1 MTDQSTYLV
10 SNYGGSRG
18 GLAVGGQRHVDV
30 RWSWLIL
37 LFGLLLC
44 GRTAAVGDD
53 YLGGTVPE
61 ARRQAYAALAA
72 EVDLLERQ
80 MSLLKR
86 VVQLSGPAVVH
97 IESSKLANPG
107 GQFTTARSDSRRV
120 EEAGAGVVLE
130 IGGQCYILTNRHVV
144 HPAPL
149 DGIRIELH
157 DRRVIYP
164 RRVWSDRTTD
174 IAVLE
179 VDCTDLISVPLADSD
194 RLEIGDFV
202 LAIGSPFGLSR
213 SVTYGI
219 VSAKGRRN
227 LELGSREIEIQ
238 DFIQTDA
245 AINPGN
251 SGGPLM
257 NLRGELVGI
266 NTAIASNSGGSEGIG
281 FAIPI
286 NLARSVAEQLIARG
300 QVARGYLGVQM
311 DKGFDASA
319 ARRLG
324 LSRSEGALIKV
335 VKPNSPAERA
345 GIRVGDVIVSFD
357 QTRVENDDHLLQ
369 LVGLTPVGRTVSVE
383 LVRDRQLRRIN
394 LRLAEF
400 PADL

>member
-1 MTDQSTYLV
+1 
-10 SNYGGSRG
+10 
-18 GLAVGGQRHVDV
+18 
-30 RWSWLIL
+30 
-37 LFGLLLC
+37 
-44 GRTAAVGDD
+44 
-53 YLGGTVPE
+53 
-61 ARRQAYAALAA
+61 
-72 EVDLLERQ
+72 
-80 MSLLKR
+80 
-86 VVQLSGPAVVH
+86 
-97 IESSKLANPG
+97 
-107 GQFTTARSDSRRV
+107 
-120 EEAGAGVVLE
+120 
-130 IGGQCYILTNRHVV
+130 VV